1 MYEATFELEGAGL
14 VTELAQEFDATI
26 QLWCNDHCDLLYVR
40 SDRVTAFLE
49 ELTATV
55 GVQESI
61 QEDNQL
67 VTVTTNC
74 LRNHERTLIETYI
87 ARHGCLSL
95 PPLVYE
101 GRVKRSRV
109 LALDASNLTAVYDDL
124 RSEAS
129 VTVSAKREIQS
140 LHPEV
145 PVLDLD
151 DLLPKL
157 SRRQFEV
164 FSTAYDHGYYEIPRR
179 TTTRELG
186 EHLGIDRRTVEDHLR
201 RAENKIV
208 ASLADHFTL
217 LQ

>member
-1 MYEATFELEGAGL
+1 MYEATFELEGSGL
-14 VTELAQEFDATI
+14 VTELAKKFDADV

-40 SDRVTAFLE
+40 SESAEHFLD
-49 ELTATV
+49 ELAANV

-61 QEDNQL
+61 REENQL
-67 VTVTTNC
+67 VAVTTNC
-74 LRNHERTLIETYI
+74 LKSQERTLVETYI

-101 GRVKRSRV
+101 GRIKRSKV

-129 VTVSAKREIQS
+129 VTVCAKREIQS

-145 PVLDLD
+145 PVLGLD

-157 SRRQFEV
+157 SARQLEV

-179 TTTRELG
+179 VTTRELG
-186 EHLGIDRRTVEDHLR
+186 DQIGIDRRTVEDHLR

-208 ASLADHFTL
+208 GSLAEHFTL

>member
-1 MYEATFELEGAGL
+1 MYEATFELEGEGL
-14 VTELAQEFDATI
+14 VTELAQKFDAEI

-40 SDRVTAFLE
+40 SDHIETFLE

-61 QEDNQL
+61 REDDQL

-74 LRNHERTLIETYI
+74 LRNQERTLIETYI

-101 GRVKRSRV
+101 GRIKRSKV

-129 VTVSAKREIQS
+129 VRVCAKREIQS

-145 PVLDLD
+145 PVLGLD
-151 DLLPKL
+151 DLLPQL
-157 SRRQFEV
+157 STRQFEV
-164 FSTAYDHGYYEIPRR
+164 LSTAFDYGYYEIPRR
-179 TTTRELG
+179 TTTQELG
-186 EHLGIDRRTVEDHLR
+186 EHLDIDRRTVEDHLR

-208 ASLADHFTL
+208 ASLANHFTL

>member
-14 VTELAQEFDATI
+14 VTELAQKFDADI
-26 QLWCNDHCDLLYVR
+26 QLWCNDHCDLLYVNC
-40 SDRVTAFLE
+40 DDVDAFLE
-49 ELTATV
+49 ELEAEF

-61 QEDNQL
+61 REDDQL
-67 VTVTTNC
+67 VAVTANC
-74 LRNHERTLIETYI
+74 LRNQERTLIETYI

-101 GRVKRSRV
+101 GRIKRSKV

-124 RSEAS
+124 RNEAS
-129 VTVSAKREIQS
+129 VTVCAKREIQS

-145 PVLDLD
+145 PVLGLD
-151 DLLPKL
+151 DLLPRL
-157 SRRQFEV
+157 SARQFEV
-164 FSTAYDHGYYEIPRR
+164 FSTAYYHGYYEIPRR
-179 TTTRELG
+179 TTTKELG
-186 EHLGIDRRTVEDHLR
+186 DHLGIDRRTVEDHLR

-208 ASLADHFTL
+208 SSLAEHFTL